1 MKMKKIKEEIGRN
14 YQTLDNGP
22 ISFDYDTNI
31 DVETH
36 PLINDSGWEVK
47 ITCSSHPE
55 YSVPTQVFPDE
66 AMAHHYAKA
75 QVSAIKTKIVNESR
89 LRMYIRSLI
98 LNS

>member
-1 MKMKKIKEEIGRN
+1 MRKIKEEIGRN

-22 ISFDYDTNI
+22 ISFDYDGNI

-36 PLINDSGWEVK
+36 PLINDEGWEVV

-55 YSVPTQVFPDE
+55 YSVPAHIFPDE
-66 AMAHHYAKA
+66 VQANHYARA
-75 QVSAIKTKIVNESR
+75 AVDAIKSKIMNETI
-89 LRMYIRSLI
+89 LRQYVRDLI

>member
-1 MKMKKIKEEIGRN
+1 MRKIKEEIGRN

-22 ISFDYDTNI
+22 IAFDYDSNI

-47 ITCSSHPE
+47 IKCLSHPE
-55 YSVPTQVFPDE
+55 YSLPTHVFPDE
-66 AMAHHYAKA
+66 AMAHHYAKT
-75 QVSAIKTKIVNESR
+75 QVSAIKNKIVNEAR
-89 LRMYIRSLI
+89 LRLYIRGLI